1 MPLTSNMAFYNGKAN
16 FSEGQ
21 NSSFKFVLDLNYT
34 NVVNQEM
41 WMEKLIGCNNWE
53 PTNHMLFQLA
63 NVAVLVGLC
72 APDTTYGALFL
83 HIFFVFGFL
92 LLSIWSWVI
101 LCAPDFFSWNFA
113 FMLINGVQTLFL
125 MYRIRPV
132 KFCEELEDVYSST
145 FEPLR
150 VPRSVF
156 KKLVSPEYCT
166 LMNLHEGEAYAT
178 QSITKTDKLGILISG
193 QMNVYSNRNLLH
205 TIRSKQFIDS
215 PEFESSISGDEKFQV
230 SVIAASMCRYIFW
243 PRRSLEYL
251 LVKEPYL
258 ANIMNTMLGRDI
270 TNKLYAL
277 NQKVSTPAGSRLDI
291 RLPSVSSSIKA
302 RQDIRKAVAG
312 VEPEGAMD
320 GGEGEPDEDDEDD
333 AYDDD
338 NDQCEKMELLN
349 GHAVKIFPA
358 AVSTHSGSRSSS
370 QASVNSGIQIDM

>member
-1 MPLTSNMAFYNGKAN
+1 MILTPNMAVYNGKSD
-16 FSEGQ
+16 FTGVK

-34 NVVNQEM
+34 NVVNEEM
-41 WMEKLIGCNNWE
+41 WMDKLIGCNSWE

-215 PEFESSISGDEKFQV
+215 PEFESSVSGDEKFQV

-312 VEPEGAMD
+312 VASEPEAH
-320 GGEGEPDEDDEDD
+320 GGEGEP
-333 AYDDD
+333 
-338 NDQCEKMELLN
+338 KMTMMMLMMMTTMMMMIS
-349 GHAVKIFPA
+349 VKRW
-358 AVSTHSGSRSSS
+358 SY
-370 QASVNSGIQIDM
+370 